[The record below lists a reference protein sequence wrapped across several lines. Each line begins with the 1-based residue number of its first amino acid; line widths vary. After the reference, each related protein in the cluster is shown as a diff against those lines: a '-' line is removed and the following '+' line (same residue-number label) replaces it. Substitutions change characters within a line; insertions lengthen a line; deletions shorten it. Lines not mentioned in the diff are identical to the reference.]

1 MPLVMLL
8 PPALA
13 LLSSSIFHA
22 TKVGITWGACKEMAG
37 NVQGGALHYLT
48 PDLLTCVMHY
58 RTPGLLAWSF
68 ITTRP
73 ADLVL
78 HYHLA
83 C

>member
-13 LLSSSIFHA
+13 LLSSSIFHD

-37 NVQGGALHYLT
+37 NVQGGALHYRT
-48 PDLLTCVMHY
+48 PDLLTLSC
-58 RTPGLLAWSF
+58 